1 MHRCLASR
9 HNVVSCQHRSLSI
22 GAGTTGRFSLQLSFV
37 FFIFFKKNL
46 GGSIKKT
53 AHLWLFWC
61 FCIWRHLTNLRVLVS
76 VENGLSVNLLWCLVV
91 GAIILT
97 AVVLT
102 AEPLY
107 FSFDLVLNKV
117 GVPRT
122 SQTLDAEVLA
132 STQNSGPWIWWGSK
146 VVNLELN
153 LLLHCLIQPQNT
165 VTFVDWAASF
175 MTVWVYHTA
184 TVTDCVEI
192 ISINGGR

>member
-1 MHRCLASR
+1 
-9 HNVVSCQHRSLSI
+9 
-22 GAGTTGRFSLQLSFV
+22 LQLRVV
-37 FFIFFKKNL
+37 FFIFLKKKQ
-46 GGSIKKT
+46 GSSIKKNP
-53 AHLWLFWC
+53 HRLLFWC
-61 FCIWRHLTNLRVLVS
+61 FCIWGHLSNLRVLVS
-76 VENGLSVNLLWCLVV
+76 IENGLSVNLLWCLVI

-97 AVVLT
+97 AIVLT

-122 SQTLDAEVLA
+122 SQTLVAEVLA
-132 STQNSGPWIWWGSK
+132 ATKNSGPWIWWGSK

-153 LLLHCLIQPQNT
+153 LLLHSLIQPQNT

-175 MTVWVYHTA
+175 MIVWVYHTA
-184 TVTDCVEI
+184 TVTDCVKI